1 MKYVFGSIIFCSIT
15 NIACNGKF
23 TEKKKSKEFIPG
35 TYVLFFES
43 KFTKGSDTLVIS
55 RMGGNAYT
63 ILDKIS
69 YHFLKED
76 MHLPDVHE
84 SRHYT
89 AVWDEKYNILKEINS
104 YRSFRFEP
112 DSNKLYMGNIKFE
125 KVKNDTP
132 DLF

>member
-1 MKYVFGSIIFCSIT
+1 MKYIFGAIIFCCIT
-15 NIACNGKF
+15 NIACNGIF
-23 TEKKKSKEFIPG
+23 TEKKKFKDFIPG
-35 TYVLFFES
+35 TYVHFFES

-55 RMGGNAYT
+55 RMGGNAYS

-76 MHLPDVHE
+76 MHLPDTHE

-89 AVWDEKYNILKEINS
+89 AVYDEKDKILKEINS
-104 YRSFRFEP
+104 YRTFRFEP
-112 DSNKLYMGNIKFE
+112 DINRLYMGNTKFE
-125 KVKNDTP
+125 KVKYDIP